1 MPFDWRASVLNH
13 TKIVLEST
21 CVKSYQYLTRLKK
34 GQDFRTKKRSY
45 RKIKLNYSH
54 DSSSISVDR
63 SFLIKR
69 MLVSWQTASAQCCRV
84 SSTIVWTK
92 PRGLS
97 CSVTWTRAIG
107 VSVKMMTFPLLCAS
121 IVKPFK
127 GNIPVIT
134 LEKQG
139 CQRLREKMH
148 ITKVLYSN
156 YAIDLSMGK
165 GRSLD
170 YFFEIRDTVAR
181 TELI

>member
-1 MPFDWRASVLNH
+1 MGRQKLFNKANVSVVTNCFCSMLPCIK
-13 TKIVLEST
+13 KI
-21 CVKSYQYLTRLKK
+21 
-34 GQDFRTKKRSY
+34 FR
-45 RKIKLNYSH
+45 
-54 DSSSISVDR
+54 
-63 SFLIKR
+63 
-69 MLVSWQTASAQCCRV
+69 
-84 SSTIVWTK
+84 TIVWTK